1 MSLRNDY
8 KEINNLLSLTDLKVK
23 CAYIIYN
30 GLHYAPEENRTDLY
44 VPHRNLYKLKV
55 GYTEE
60 EYDRFMSSINFDYKD
75 FPRKRWSSGFILF
88 DDDKSLLYKINK
100 IRSKWDIH
108 IYIDTRKELKYTRCR
123 REQDE

>member
-8 KEINNLLSLTDLKVK
+8 KEIKYLLGLTDLKVK
-23 CAYIIYN
+23 CAYIIYS

-60 EYDRFMSSINFDYKD
+60 EYDRFMSSMNFDYTD
-75 FPRKRWSSGFILF
+75 SPRFRWTGGVIWF
-88 DDDKSLLYKINK
+88 DDDKSLLYK
-100 IRSKWDIH
+100 RDSVQSEWDIH
-108 IYIDTRKELKYTRCR
+108 IYIDIPKELK
-123 REQDE
+123 